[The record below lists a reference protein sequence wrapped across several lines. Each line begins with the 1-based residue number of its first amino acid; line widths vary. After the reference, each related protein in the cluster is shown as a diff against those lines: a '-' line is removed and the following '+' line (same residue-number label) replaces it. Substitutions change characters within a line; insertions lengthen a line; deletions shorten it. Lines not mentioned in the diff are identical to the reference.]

1 MSVPLSAGAWGAMLR
16 TKGRGTTTR
25 AVLCL
30 LVAVA
35 LAVPLSVP
43 TTGFATPAPGTLER
57 VNLAFDGEQA
67 DGYSSSPSISGDGRY
82 VAFDSEA
89 SNLVA
94 SDTNGV
100 RDVFVRDRVAGTITR
115 VSVRSDGTEG
125 NAFSQGAMISGNGRY
140 VTFWSEATNLVAGD
154 TNGARDVFVHDL
166 QTGTTER
173 VSRRS
178 DSDEADDDST
188 MPSISADG
196 RYVVFVS
203 DATNMED
210 DDENGVRDVF
220 LHDRN
225 EDSTTR
231 VSGGI
236 GGSDITQDCYWPR
249 ISGDGSTIVF
259 SSAAP
264 ELVSGDLNG
273 RSDVFAHTI
282 SSGARVII
290 SSGLSGAMANGEST
304 IADVSSTGRYVVFL
318 SWASNLVEGDTTGTG
333 DYFVRDRVAGTTERI
348 TVTPTGGAPSI
359 QAEEWPLSISADG
372 RFVVFSTQA
381 FDLIAG
387 DTNNERDIF
396 LRDRTL
402 GQTTR
407 VSVSSKGIE
416 TLQAS
421 FHSAI
426 SANGRYVAFDSQ
438 GANLV
443 LGDTNGEMD
452 VYVRDLQGVYVPNT
466 TVVAGADRFKTAVEV
481 SRAAYPD
488 GLDPAGA
495 KTIVIATGRNWPDA
509 LGGVGLAGVLDGPVL
524 LVDTNSVP
532 DAVQTEIGRL
542 KATKAII
549 LGGTGAVG
557 PAVATWLATKLGGS
571 ANVDRIAGG
580 NRYETADKIARRVI
594 DLQGSSFDEVAF
606 IATGGNFPDAL
617 AAAPVA
623 FARKWPIVLSNPVT
637 GLSDG
642 AKAVLDD
649 VAYAVILGGPAAVPV
664 SVEQYLTDTLGDE
677 SSGWDR
683 IQGANRYAT
692 AVAVAEG
699 GKSWGTLEWD
709 GVGITTGEAFPDALS
724 GGVLQGKR
732 RAPML
737 LTSPTVLSA
746 ETAAAFVLYRGE
758 IDNVTFF
765 GGDSAVI
772 PAVRTAATNALK

>member
-1 MSVPLSAGAWGAMLR
+1 MSVPLSAGPWGVTLR
-16 TKGRGTTTR
+16 TKRRHAITR

-43 TTGFATPAPGTLER
+43 MATYATPAPGTLER
-57 VNLAFDGEQA
+57 INLASDGEQA
-67 DGYSSSPSISGDGRY
+67 DDYTSSPSISDDGRY
-82 VAFDSEA
+82 VAFDSDA
-89 SNLVA
+89 GNLV
-94 SDTNGV
+94 SDDTNGV
-100 RDVFVRDRVAGTITR
+100 RDVFVRDRVAGTTTR
-115 VSVRSDGTEG
+115 VSVHSDGTEG
-125 NAFSQGAMISGNGRY
+125 TGVSQGSVISGNGRY

-154 TNGARDVFVHDL
+154 ANGARDVFVHDL

-178 DSDEADDDST
+178 DSDEANDDSM

-196 RYVVFVS
+196 RYVVFTS
-203 DATNMED
+203 DATNMEE

-220 LHDRN
+220 LHDRSVG
-225 EDSTTR
+225 STTR
-231 VSGGI
+231 ISYGV
-236 GGSDITQDCYWPR
+236 GGSDITQDCSWPQ
-249 ISGDGSTIVF
+249 ISGDGSTVIF
-259 SSAAP
+259 YSAAP
-264 ELVSGDLNG
+264 ELVSGDLNV
-273 RSDVFAHTI
+273 RADVFAHTI
-282 SSGARVII
+282 ASGAREIV
-290 SSGLSGAMANGEST
+290 SSGLGGSMANGASAT
-304 IADVSSTGRYVVFL
+304 SAISATGRYVVFL
-318 SWASNLVEGDTTGTG
+318 SWASNLVEGDAADTG

-348 TVTPTGGAPSI
+348 TVTPTGGVPSV
-359 QAEEWPLSISADG
+359 QAEQWPLSISADG
-372 RFVVFSTQA
+372 RYVA
-381 FDLIAG
+381 FTSAAYDLVAG
-387 DTNNERDIF
+387 DANNERDIF

-416 TLQAS
+416 TLQPS

-426 SANGRYVAFDSQ
+426 SANGRYVAFASQ
-438 GANLV
+438 GANLI

-452 VYVRDLQGVYVPNT
+452 VYVRDLQGVYVPNA
-466 TVVAGADRFKTAVEV
+466 TVVAGTDRFKTAVAV
-481 SRAAYPD
+481 SVAAYPE
-488 GLDPAGA
+488 GLDIAGA
-495 KTIVIATGRNWPDA
+495 KTVVIATGRNWPDA
-509 LGGVGLAGVLDGPVL
+509 LGGVALAGVLDGPVL

-557 PAVATWLATKLGGS
+557 PGVEAWLATKLGGA

-580 NRYETADKIARRVI
+580 DRYETADKIARRVV
-594 DLQGSSFDEVAF
+594 DLQGSSFEEVAF

-617 AAAPVA
+617 AAAPIA

-649 VAYAVILGGPAAVPV
+649 VVYAAILGGPAAVPV

-677 SSGWDR
+677 NSGWER

-692 AVAVAEG
+692 AVAVGEG
-699 GKSWGTLEWD
+699 GKSWGTLAWD
-709 GVGITTGEAFPDALS
+709 GVGITTGQAFPDALS

-732 RAPML
+732 GAPML

-746 ETAAAFVLYRGE
+746 ETAAALVLYRGE

-765 GGDSAVI
+765 GGDSAVS